1 MRALSSQEKFWAGEF
16 GNDYTERNT
25 LNQIVGP
32 DTAMWADI
40 LSQCSAIPES
50 AFEIGCNIGGNL
62 WALKHLFPQI
72 ELSAV
77 EINTIAAEQAAK
89 NINATIHNCSIMDF
103 DSSGKHFDL
112 VFSCGVLIHINPDLL
127 TKIYNKLYSI
137 SKKYI
142 LLSEYYSP
150 TPVTIPY
157 RNHSDKLFKRDF
169 AGEMLNMFPE
179 LRLVAYKF
187 IYHRDP
193 IFPKDD
199 CTWFLLEKNNPGEI

>member
-1 MRALSSQEKFWAGEF
+1 
-16 GNDYTERNT
+16 
-25 LNQIVGP
+25 
-32 DTAMWADI
+32 
-40 LSQCSAIPES
+40 
-50 AFEIGCNIGGNL
+50 
-62 WALKHLFPQI
+62 
-72 ELSAV
+72 
-77 EINTIAAEQAAK
+77 
-89 NINATIHNCSIMDF
+89 MDF